1 MTIGFGANRYANR
14 PVPRLATQAY
24 KTYRI
29 MSPLSTHYRPA
40 TCAEVECKAYTE
52 GWTYKKA
59 DLDERLLYLVTHAG
73 KHYREMWSDPIL
85 LDAEGKPYHPSP
97 GGALYLVFAPGQS
110 CFQAPTHRVSLERP
124 AFFVAGRGDYRSFSL
139 RRAEKLSADNW
150 VDSFAN
156 HQDHLKTFVER
167 G

>member
-1 MTIGFGANRYANR
+1 MTIGFGANRNANR
-14 PVPRLATQAY
+14 PTPRLHTQAY

-73 KHYREMWSDPIL
+73 KAYKQIGFGQDT
-85 LDAEGKPYHPSP
+85 
-97 GGALYLVFAPGQS
+97 YLVFAPGQP
-110 CFQAPTHRVSLERP
+110 CFQAPTHRVPLERP

-150 VDSFAN
+150 VDSFAT
-156 HQDHLKTFVER
+156 HQDHLKTFFER